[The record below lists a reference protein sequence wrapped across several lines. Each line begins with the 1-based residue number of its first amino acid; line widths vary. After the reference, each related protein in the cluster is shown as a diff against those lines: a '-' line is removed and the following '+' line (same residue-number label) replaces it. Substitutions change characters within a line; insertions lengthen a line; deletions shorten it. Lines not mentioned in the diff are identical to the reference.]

1 MKNIIFTLVLTLG
14 LVACNDN
21 GNKATTSDSKVVETK
36 KTDNTKTY
44 SNVKGGS
51 QVDWRASHLGG
62 VQPRFGK
69 IGLKSATIS
78 VNDGK
83 VSNAKAVLDMTSF
96 TVENFDDAESKGK
109 LTGHLQSPDF
119 FNVSAH
125 PTSTF
130 ELTGTGNGSGS
141 YNSTITG
148 NLTIMGKTKSISFL
162 GNVKVSN
169 TEVSIKSEDFSV
181 DRRDWGLTYNVEG
194 SEGVPAD
201 YLIANDIGFSIDIIV
216 AN

>member
-1 MKNIIFTLVLTLG
+1 MALAAG
-14 LVACNDN
+14 LIACGDN
-21 GNKATTSDSKVVETK
+21 GNKATTSETK
-36 KTDNTKTY
+36 EVEVKKTASTKSYTK
-44 SNVKGGS
+44 VKATS
-51 QVDWRASHLGG
+51 HVDWRASHLGG

-119 FNVSAH
+119 FNVSAY
-125 PTSTF
+125 PTATF

-141 YNSTITG
+141 HNSTITG
-148 NLTIMGKTKSISFL
+148 KL
-162 GNVKVSN
+162 
-169 TEVSIKSEDFSV
+169 
-181 DRRDWGLTYNVEG
+181 R
-194 SEGVPAD
+194 PP
-201 YLIANDIGFSIDIIV
+201 
-216 AN
+216 